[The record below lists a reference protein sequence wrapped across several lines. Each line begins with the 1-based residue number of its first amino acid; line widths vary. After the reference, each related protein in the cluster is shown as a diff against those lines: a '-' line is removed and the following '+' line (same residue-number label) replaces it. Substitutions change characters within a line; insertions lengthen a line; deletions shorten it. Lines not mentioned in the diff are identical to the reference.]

1 MRLSTAAILLL
12 VSANLHAAPAL
23 ERGAEDTIKL
33 RGQGPNP
40 WSFAFAEE
48 QLIKD
53 QACLPKGCPANGNQ
67 WTVSIFDLVKTHAQA
82 NAGKINLLLD
92 KQGQNL
98 TAVKSLFTG
107 SVTSLPFESVT
118 SLRASKCTLEQ
129 PVLRMNRSFSLN
141 PNRLS
146 LYDHLSDIH
155 KKIKAGGV
163 ASVFDADQKV
173 ELKALQ
179 IQALMPHLETAAKAS
194 NDADIFVG
202 KVIDFKSC
210 ADQVQIP
217 KIEVI
222 KKINTNEA
230 SIRAELSEILKLKKP
245 VILGVCSEILEDD
258 KTSASCASHN
268 MVAKDI
274 KANKILIVDSAFFSG
289 DKKNA
294 DGSAWVSLESV
305 VKATAK
311 YGAFLERSRR
321 DSTDGVSH
329 AQAEFDAT
337 VARLKR
343 ELEESL
349 AGLTNESANFPVT
362 IKETLDQLRKV
373 VARVPPAKFKD
384 AVIIQLSK
392 VNEGDEDD
400 VDETFIDE
408 VEKLELRT
416 VADLSLIEP
425 LLLASLQRG
434 AQEAMEQMRATGT
447 GESHLSWPTLDSS
460 FNMVWFK

>member
-1 MRLSTAAILLL
+1 MRLPAAAILFL
-12 VSANLHAAPAL
+12 VSVNLHAAPAL

-53 QACLPKGCPANGNQ
+53 QNCLPKGCPANAHQ
-67 WTVSIFDLVKTHAQA
+67 WTVSIFDLVKTHAKA

-92 KQGQNL
+92 NQGQNIKG
-98 TAVKSLFTG
+98 AKSLFTG
-107 SVTSLPFESVT
+107 SLTSLPFDSIT
-118 SLRASKCTLEQ
+118 SLRASKCTIEQ

-163 ASVFDADQKV
+163 ASVYDADQKV

-179 IQALMPHLETAAKAS
+179 IQALMPHLDVAAKAS
-194 NDADIFVG
+194 ADADTFVG
-202 KVIDFKSC
+202 KVIEFTSC
-210 ADQVQIP
+210 SDQVQIP
-217 KIEVI
+217 KLEAI

-230 SIRAELSEILKLKKP
+230 FIRAELIEILKLKKP
-245 VILGVCSEILEDD
+245 VLLGVCSEILEDD
-258 KTSASCASHN
+258 KTSASCSGHN
-268 MVAKDI
+268 VVAKDV
-274 KANKILIVDSAFFSG
+274 KGNKVLIVDSAFFSG
-289 DKKNA
+289 GRKNA
-294 DGSAWVSLESV
+294 DGSTWISLESL
-305 VKATAK
+305 VKANAR
-311 YGAFLERSRR
+311 YGAFLEKSRR
-321 DSTDGVSH
+321 QSADGVES

-337 VARLKR
+337 TARLKR

-349 AGLTNESANFPVT
+349 AGLNNESANFAGMT
-362 IKETLDQLRKV
+362 RETLDQLRKV
-373 VARVPPAKFKD
+373 VARVPPAKFKST
-384 AVIIQLSK
+384 VINHLSK

-400 VDETFIDE
+400 VDDTFIDE

-416 VADLSLIEP
+416 IADLSLIEP
-425 LLLASLQRG
+425 LLMASLQRG
-434 AQEAMEQMRATGT
+434 VQEAMEQMRATGT
-447 GESHLSWPTLDSS
+447 GETHLSWPILDSS
-460 FNMVWFK
+460 FNMIWFK